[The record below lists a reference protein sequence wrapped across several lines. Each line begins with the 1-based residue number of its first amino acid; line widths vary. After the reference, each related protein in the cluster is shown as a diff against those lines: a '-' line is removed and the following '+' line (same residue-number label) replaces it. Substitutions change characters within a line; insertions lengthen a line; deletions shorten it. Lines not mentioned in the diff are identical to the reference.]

1 MDNSNP
7 NRKRARDDS
16 EASPPESKL
25 IRVDSSSS
33 DANSGESSFT
43 DRVDPD
49 ELGLDLDPAEA
60 KMIQEDLLNI
70 LEDADTV
77 VDRDP
82 AIQGL
87 DSVIKSF
94 EEEIQL
100 PGAPAFAPPVETT
113 SGSGESSQPELGYL
127 LEASDDELGLP
138 PTKSEESK
146 MEAADFSASS
156 SETAAALYK
165 GFENDMFPSY
175 DAFDFGIGGYSESNG
190 GGEYVAL
197 GGLFDY
203 SDGGVS
209 EVSWRTES
217 LSAL

>member
-16 EASPPESKL
+16 EDSHPESKL

-33 DANSGESSFT
+33 DANSGESSFP
-43 DRVDPD
+43 DRVDSD
-49 ELGLDLDPAEA
+49 ELVLDLDPAEA

-70 LEDADTV
+70 LEEADAV

-94 EEEIQL
+94 EEEIQV
-100 PGAPAFAPPVETT
+100 PAAPAFAPPVETT
-113 SGSGESSQPELGYL
+113 SGSGESSQLELGYL

-138 PTKSEESK
+138 PTNSEEMK
-146 MEAADFSASS
+146 MEAADFTASS
-156 SETAAALYK
+156 SETAAALDG

-203 SDGGVS
+203 SEGGVS

>member
-1 MDNSNP
+1 MDNSIP

-16 EASPPESKL
+16 EASHPESKL

-33 DANSGESSFT
+33 DANSGESSFP
-43 DRVDPD
+43 DRVSSDV
-49 ELGLDLDPAEA
+49 LVLDLDPAEA

-70 LEDADTV
+70 LEDADAV

-94 EEEIQL
+94 EEEIQV
-100 PGAPAFAPPVETT
+100 PAAPALAPPVETT
-113 SGSGESSQPELGYL
+113 SVSGDSSQPELGYL

-138 PTKSEESK
+138 PTNSEERK
-146 MEAADFSASS
+146 MEAADFTASS
-156 SETAAALYK
+156 SETAAALYG

-203 SDGGVS
+203 SEGGVF

>member
-16 EASPPESKL
+16 EASHPESKL

-33 DANSGESSFT
+33 DANSGESSFP
-43 DRVDPD
+43 DRVDSD
-49 ELGLDLDPAEA
+49 ELVLDLDPAEA

-70 LEDADTV
+70 LEDADAV

-94 EEEIQL
+94 EEEIQV
-100 PGAPAFAPPVETT
+100 PAAPAFAPPVETT
-113 SGSGESSQPELGYL
+113 SGSGESSQLELGYL

-138 PTKSEESK
+138 PTNSEEMK
-146 MEAADFSASS
+146 MEAADFTASS
-156 SETAAALYK
+156 SETAAALDG

-190 GGEYVAL
+190 GGEYVPL

-203 SDGGVS
+203 SEGGVS